1 MICPICGAENTDNWP
16 VTVDDGIKNGGCQM
30 CWEKQC
36 DEAWSNRVAIIDK
49 ILNQE
54 EA

>member
-1 MICPICGAENTDNWP
+1 MKCPLCGKENTDNS

-36 DEAWSNRVAIIDK
+36 DEEWWKMVKTIY
-49 ILNQE
+49 
-54 EA
+54 